1 TVNGAAG
8 KEVDQVNVPH
18 ENEEVKKALEQQME
32 NHRDNHQKQLARL
45 RDEIEEKQKT
55 IDELKDLNQ
64 KLNLELERLRA
75 DYAKLKSEQ
84 REKSKKLQELTFLND
99 KHEQSKQDLKGLE
112 ETVARELQTLHNLRK
127 LFVQDLTTR
136 VRKSTELEPDD
147 SGGSVSQKQKISF
160 LENNLD
166 QLTKVHK
173 QLVRDNADLRCELPK
188 LEKRLRATAERVKAL
203 EGALKE
209 AKEGAMKDR
218 RRYQL
223 EVDRIKEVVRSK
235 NMPRRSHTAQIAK
248 PVRPGQH
255 PACSPV
261 STHGSRHSDSCAYSN
276 TLFQT
281 CHPTMYMSGLSER
294 SRDKYSLNGS
304 CSSGTMSPGDSFS
317 LYPRQIVDNGNET
330 DINDNRSESHCGCE
344 AEEKSK
350 LYVFPQETAAS

>member
-1 TVNGAAG
+1 
-8 KEVDQVNVPH
+8 
-18 ENEEVKKALEQQME
+18 ME
-32 NHRDNHQKQLARL
+32 SHRDNHQKQLARL

-55 IDELKDLNQ
+55 IDGLKDLNQ

-75 DYAKLKSEQ
+75 DYQKLKSEQ

-99 KHEQSKQDLKGLE
+99 RHEQSKQDLKGLE

-127 LFVQDLTTR
+127 LFVQDLTAR
-136 VRKSTELEPDD
+136 VRNSADQEPDD
-147 SGGSVSQKQKISF
+147 SGGTVSQKQKISF

-223 EVDRIKEVVRSK
+223 EVDRIKEVVRAK
-235 NMPRRSHTAQIAK
+235 GVPRRSHSAQIAK

-255 PACSPV
+255 SPASP
-261 STHGSRHSDSCAYSN
+261 SAPMGAARQAPAPTATPYSE
-276 TLFQT
+276 
-281 CHPTMYMSGLSER
+281 LSAHRVPVRSAEQ
-294 SRDKYSLNGS
+294 SRDKHSLNGS
-304 CSSGTMSPGDSFS
+304 CSSGTMSSAESFS
-317 LYPRQIVDNGNET
+317 LYPRTITDNGNET
-330 DINDNRSESHCGCE
+330 DINDNR
-344 AEEKSK
+344 
-350 LYVFPQETAAS
+350 